1 MGVGVFV
8 ETTAQRVVGVVDAQ
22 LAVFKAHQAVE
33 QVPVQAALLA
43 VVPAADLV
51 AAFVVVVVGAGVFA
65 QQVVHQGVAFGVVV
79 QWALDLVVFFIQQV
93 AGRVEGEGFNAQ
105 AAGGVEQSADRV
117 VAVGQRPTAAVVD
130 VGQLAGCV
138 VLIGAF
144 EQGGFVVAA
153 AQQLF
158 LQAPGRVPLLGLEQ
172 VVALMAGDFA
182 VQVVCAR
189 SNSLLFRDKSWR
201 LVRFLTNS
209 ATYK

>member
-1 MGVGVFV
+1 MFV
-8 ETTAQRVVGVVDAQ
+8 ETPSQRVVGVVDAQ

-51 AAFVVVVVGAGVFA
+51 AAFVVVVVAAGVFA

-79 QWALDLVVFFIQQV
+79 QWALDLLVFFIQQV

-130 VGQLAGCV
+130 VGQLAGRV

-153 AQQLF
+153 A
-158 LQAPGRVPLLGLEQ
+158 
-172 VVALMAGDFA
+172 
-182 VQVVCAR
+182 
-189 SNSLLFRDKSWR
+189 
-201 LVRFLTNS
+201 
-209 ATYK
+209 

>member
-1 MGVGVFV
+1 M
-8 ETTAQRVVGVVDAQ
+8 
-22 LAVFKAHQAVE
+22 
-33 QVPVQAALLA
+33 
-43 VVPAADLV
+43 
-51 AAFVVVVVGAGVFA
+51 
-65 QQVVHQGVAFGVVV
+65 
-79 QWALDLVVFFIQQV
+79 
-93 AGRVEGEGFNAQ
+93 
-105 AAGGVEQSADRV
+105 
-117 VAVGQRPTAAVVD
+117 D
-130 VGQLAGCV
+130 VGQLASGV
-138 VLIGAF
+138 VGVGAF

-158 LQAPGRVPLLGLEQ
+158 LQAPGRVPLLGLQQ

>member
-1 MGVGVFV
+1 M
-8 ETTAQRVVGVVDAQ
+8 
-22 LAVFKAHQAVE
+22 
-33 QVPVQAALLA
+33 QAAVLA

-51 AAFVVVVVGAGVFA
+51 AAFVVVVVAAGVFA
-65 QQVVHQGVAFGVVV
+65 QQVVHQGVAFRVVV
-79 QWALDLVVFFIQQV
+79 QWTLDLLVFFIQQV
-93 AGRVEGEGFNAQ
+93 AGRVEGEGFDAQ
-105 AAGGVEQSADRV
+105 AAGGAEQSADRV
-117 VAVGQRPTAAVVD
+117 VAVGQRPTTAVVD

-144 EQGGFVVAA
+144 EQGGFIVAA

-172 VVALMAGDFA
+172 VVALVAGDFA